1 MSPLKKTLTLLNA
14 SVFLRYNLFLL
25 PVLFLF
31 YQEYGLTVGD
41 FFLLQGIHALTAL
54 LLDVPSGYLADM
66 YSKKKILI
74 FSGFLLLARFM
85 LLYFIPSFTV
95 IFVGEILFAAVI
107 ALFVGTSDS
116 YIYEALKSE
125 GKTARMLKRYGR
137 MYFWVSLGTSVSS
150 LSGAY
155 LFDWYGAK
163 TVILITMIFVALST
177 ALLFFLPDIPSSR
190 RRQGSLSTQYRDLF
204 AILGRTLQNPHL
216 RSLMFF
222 AAFLTACY
230 QILMW
235 NMQPLMKLAFVPVG
249 LFGVIFFF
257 NHLCRAGGS
266 YFAGALSKWVS
277 MPALGYMTYFGFLVA
292 FVAAL
297 LIGKTTSVPV
307 NMTLL
312 GFICLVMG
320 LQVAF
325 LITAISTIHT
335 RADSSERATLASMN
349 SMCGRFTTALC
360 LILSKFIMDGNNLHT
375 NLLFFMA
382 LFLLAIFP
390 LRRFISESTK

>member
-1 MSPLKKTLTLLNA
+1 METLKKTLTLLNA

-74 FSGFLLLARFM
+74 WSGFLLLARFM

-95 IFVGEILFAAVI
+95 IFIGEILFAAVI

-116 YIYEALKSE
+116 YIYEVLKQN

-137 MYFWVSLGTSVSS
+137 MYFWVSMGTSVSS

-177 ALLFFLPDIPSSR
+177 VLLFFLPDIPSIR
-190 RRQGSLSTQYRDLF
+190 KHQGPLSNQYRDLF
-204 AILGRTLQNPHL
+204 AILGRTLKNPHL

-222 AAFLTACY
+222 AAYLTACY

-235 NMQPLMKLAFVPVG
+235 NMQPLMKLALVPVG
-249 LFGVIFFF
+249 LFGVVFFL

-266 YFAGALSKWVS
+266 YFASGLSKWIS
-277 MPALGYMTYFGFLVA
+277 MPALGYVTYFGFLAA
-292 FVAAL
+292 FGASMLV
-297 LIGKTTSVPV
+297 GQTTSVLM

-312 GFICLVMG
+312 VFICLVMG

-325 LITAISTIHT
+325 LVTAISSIHT
-335 RADSSERATLASMN
+335 SADSTERATLASLN
-349 SMCGRFTTALC
+349 SMCGRFTTAVC
-360 LILSKFIMDGNNLHT
+360 LILSKFILDGSHLHW
-375 NLLFFMA
+375 NLLFFA
-382 LFLLAIFP
+382 LLFVFAFFP
-390 LRRFISESTK
+390 LRRFISTSTK